1 MRKVRAVSLAAAGMF
16 LLAGCGL
23 KKEEMWVPD
32 RTAVQIHED
41 GTITETVRDQLDRD
55 WYDAGELSAMI
66 TESVAD
72 FSSRNPDKSLQIT
85 SLSTE
90 NGQVDL
96 VLDYGDAEAFADYNQ
111 VPFFCGS
118 VLDAEMA
125 GFRFDTEFRAVS
137 GGELLP
143 ELMSS
148 REPMSHKE
156 CRVLI
161 MDSSHAAEVPK
172 KVLYVSSNASLLGS
186 RIVTPGYA
194 APETAQT
201 EGAAAD
207 ENADTA
213 QPSAAG
219 DAGENLIYILYDF

>member
-1 MRKVRAVSLAAAGMF
+1 MRKVQTVLLAAAGMY

-23 KKEEMWVPD
+23 KKEEIWVPD

-72 FSSRNPDKSLQIT
+72 FSSRNPEKSLVVT

-96 VLDYGDAEAFADYNQ
+96 VLDYGDYEAFADYNQ

-137 GGELLP
+137 EGELLP

-156 CRVLI
+156 CHVLI

-172 KVLYVSSNASLLGS
+172 RVRYVSSNASLIGS
-186 RIVTPGYA
+186 RIVAPGYTA
-194 APETAQT
+194 QETAQT
-201 EGAAAD
+201 EEAGGAPPADAAATAAAD
-207 ENADTA
+207 ARED
-213 QPSAAG
+213 
-219 DAGENLIYILYDF
+219 LIYILYDF